1 MACVASHVQRAALPS
16 HRQEVEGSFA
26 IRAEEQAI
34 KASTL
39 AVYGLQCKVAWAGD
53 EPLDLPDEVEELLVD
68 DELKDSRPGVRLLWA
83 TLLGIYPTEQARTV
97 AHDTYYGQLHL
108 LRPAALTVASCTQ
121 SYCVHTYDA
130 YPADQAVHMRRSL
143 CLHLLWPHFFTAPYT
158 CCSCTCCAYTCCGRT
173 YCGHAYCGVPPAQAA
188 IAAVQRNSAIVLPY
202 LNRPH
207 HITGSWKVLTLTL
220 TLTRT
225 LTLTLT
231 PTLTLTLTTATP
243 HLGWLERARLG

>member
-1 MACVASHVQRAALPS
+1 MQRAALPS

-26 IRAEEQAI
+26 IRAEEQTI

-39 AVYGLQCKVAWAGD
+39 AVYGLQCNVAWAGD

-97 AHDTYYGQLHL
+97 AYDTYYGQLHL

-173 YCGHAYCGVPPAQAA
+173 Y
-188 IAAVQRNSAIVLPY
+188 LLWPY
-202 LNRPH
+202 LLWPYLLRRRRSRRCNAIRRSCSPTS
-207 HITGSWKVLTLTL
+207 TG
-220 TLTRT
+220 RT
-225 LTLTLT
+225 TSRV
-231 PTLTLTLTTATP
+231 A
-243 HLGWLERARLG
+243 GRC

>member
-1 MACVASHVQRAALPS
+1 MARVASHMQRAALQS

-39 AVYGLQCKVAWAGD
+39 AVYGLQCNVAWAGD

-97 AHDTYYGQLHL
+97 AYDTYYGQLHL
-108 LRPAALTVASCTQ
+108 LRPAALAVASCTQ

-158 CCSCTCCAYTCCGRT
+158 CCSCTCCGRT
-173 YCGHAYCGVPPAQAA
+173 YCGHAYCGHAYCGRTSCAGGDRGGATQFGDRAPLPQPAA
-188 IAAVQRNSAIVLPY
+188 
-202 LNRPH
+202 PH
-207 HITGSWKVLTLTL
+207 HG
-220 TLTRT
+220 
-225 LTLTLT
+225 
-231 PTLTLTLTTATP
+231 
-243 HLGWLERARLG
+243 